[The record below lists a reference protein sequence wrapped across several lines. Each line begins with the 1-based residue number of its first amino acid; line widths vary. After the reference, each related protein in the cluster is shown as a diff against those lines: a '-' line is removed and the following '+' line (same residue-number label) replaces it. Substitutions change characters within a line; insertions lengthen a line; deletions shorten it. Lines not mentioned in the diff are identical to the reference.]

1 MSYPDPYQELMECSG
16 VSLIILPIKLLT
28 CMADVAKITMPDYV
42 HLYFICQCNNTA
54 YSKFMLLTIIYLL
67 VVESVVKIY
76 SLL

>member
-1 MSYPDPYQELMECSG
+1 
-16 VSLIILPIKLLT
+16 
-28 CMADVAKITMPDYV
+28 MADVAKITMPDYV